1 MIDKQRMFLFS
12 QLFPREKAEQKYES
26 FYRRK
31 RRLLILMGAACI
43 EVILLLCISREE
55 KRNLS
60 EEGTLQRKEWNE
72 GSYEVILQGNGIYGK
87 ERMVLTVTERRL
99 TQEELEALKTEAV
112 QRLTSEILNG
122 NGSLKR
128 VTHRLL
134 LPGYLDGLPF
144 QISWESSNAQIIN
157 SRGEITAE
165 EIPEDGLSVS
175 LYAGLSYEESSFTEE
190 IPLWVYPERMT
201 EEEAYRKEL
210 QELLLKTDRENPEE
224 KEIWLPEEMD
234 GKPIC
239 WQEELDKTIFIV
251 IPFLVMGMIL
261 LSFSLDRKLYE
272 KERKRE
278 KEIRRAYPQFVSK
291 LQLLIGA
298 GMTPRAAFIR
308 IGREYERK
316 CREGGKRQYLYE
328 EVVLAGFAFQN
339 GKAETEVYRSFG
351 RRCRERECSRLSF
364 ILAANLRQGN
374 EKLLSLLAEEAETV
388 LLEQRYRARK
398 YGEEAGTKLL
408 FPMLIMLLV
417 VMFLI
422 LLPAMG
428 SFKKG

>member
-1 MIDKQRMFLFS
+1 ML
-12 QLFPREKAEQKYES
+12 PA
-26 FYRRK
+26 
-31 RRLLILMGAACI
+31 LLQ
-43 EVILLLCISREE
+43 V
-55 KRNLS
+55 
-60 EEGTLQRKEWNE
+60 
-72 GSYEVILQGNGIYGK
+72 
-87 ERMVLTVTERRL
+87 
-99 TQEELEALKTEAV
+99 
-112 QRLTSEILNG
+112 
-122 NGSLKR
+122 R
-128 VTHRLL
+128 VL

-234 GKPIC
+234 GQPIC
-239 WQEELDKTIFIV
+239 WKEELDKTIFIV

-422 LLPAMG
+422 LLPVMG

>member
-1 MIDKQRMFLFS
+1 M
-12 QLFPREKAEQKYES
+12 
-26 FYRRK
+26 
-31 RRLLILMGAACI
+31 
-43 EVILLLCISREE
+43 
-55 KRNLS
+55 
-60 EEGTLQRKEWNE
+60 
-72 GSYEVILQGNGIYGK
+72 
-87 ERMVLTVTERRL
+87 
-99 TQEELEALKTEAV
+99 
-112 QRLTSEILNG
+112 
-122 NGSLKR
+122 
-128 VTHRLL
+128 
-134 LPGYLDGLPF
+134 
-144 QISWESSNAQIIN
+144 
-157 SRGEITAE
+157 
-165 EIPEDGLSVS
+165 
-175 LYAGLSYEESSFTEE
+175 
-190 IPLWVYPERMT
+190 
-201 EEEAYRKEL
+201 
-210 QELLLKTDRENPEE
+210 
-224 KEIWLPEEMD
+224 
-234 GKPIC
+234 
-239 WQEELDKTIFIV
+239 
-251 IPFLVMGMIL
+251 
-261 LSFSLDRKLYE
+261 
-272 KERKRE
+272 
-278 KEIRRAYPQFVSK
+278 
-291 LQLLIGA
+291 IGA

>member
-43 EVILLLCISREE
+43 VVILLLCISREE

-175 LYAGLSYEESSFTEE
+175 LYASLSYEESSFTEE

-234 GKPIC
+234 GQPIC

-272 KERKRE
+272 KKRKRE

-316 CREGGKRQYLYE
+316 RREGGKRQYLYE

>member
-31 RRLLILMGAACI
+31 RRLLIFAGAACI
-43 EVILLLCISREE
+43 VIILLLCISREE

-87 ERMVLTVTERRL
+87 ERMALTVTERRL

-165 EIPEDGLSVS
+165 EIPEDGLPVS
-175 LYAGLSYEESSFTEE
+175 LYAGLSYEEGSFTEE
-190 IPLWVYPERMT
+190 IPLWVYPEGMT
-201 EEEAYRKEL
+201 EEEAYREEL

-224 KEIWLPEEMD
+224 KEIRLPEEMD
-234 GKPIC
+234 GQPIC
-239 WQEELDKTIFIV
+239 WKEEPDKTIFIV

-261 LSFSLDRKLYE
+261 LSFSLDRQLYE

-308 IGREYERK
+308 IGR
-316 CREGGKRQYLYE
+316 
-328 EVVLAGFAFQN
+328 
-339 GKAETEVYRSFG
+339 
-351 RRCRERECSRLSF
+351 
-364 ILAANLRQGN
+364 
-374 EKLLSLLAEEAETV
+374 
-388 LLEQRYRARK
+388 
-398 YGEEAGTKLL
+398 
-408 FPMLIMLLV
+408 
-417 VMFLI
+417 
-422 LLPAMG
+422 
-428 SFKKG
+428 